1 MMRLLF
7 NPAMLGVVAIFL
19 SVIWMLRDQKDRTRP
34 LLVLAVVLN
43 LFYGVLLNLTMGHE
57 GGLLPWKYDHI
68 LFRLD
73 ESLGLQAAAVMV
85 GSVQGFWRIVLWVV
99 YQSMVP
105 MMIVWFLVTE
115 YRGRRGTVVL
125 AYVTELV
132 FGPLLYA
139 IVPGC
144 GPIYAFGKQWLHP
157 PPVAAQAIRLTGM
170 PNAFPSLHV
179 ATAFVFVFFA
189 PRRLWKAIAL
199 AFLAATLLATLSTG
213 EHYVIDLVP
222 GLAFGCCASWV
233 GLRKIGWALGFL
245 GMVLAWSLS
254 VRFGYAFLIAHPGAV
269 LAALALTVAA
279 VIVALVR
286 GWRASGGASG
296 IGRESECVQPVELLR
311 TH

>member
-1 MMRLLF
+1 MMNLLF
-7 NPAMLGVVAIFL
+7 NPAMLGVLAIFL
-19 SVIWMLRDQKDRTRP
+19 SVVWMLRDQKDRTRP

-43 LFYGVLLNLTMGHE
+43 LFYGVLLKLAMGHE

-68 LFRLD
+68 LFRID
-73 ESLGLQAAAVMV
+73 ESLGLQTLAVMV
-85 GSVQGFWRIVLWVV
+85 GSIQGFWRILLWIV
-99 YQSMVP
+99 YQAMVP

-125 AYVTELV
+125 AYVIELV

-144 GPIYAFGKQWLHP
+144 GPVYAFGKQWLHP
-157 PPVAAQAIRLTGM
+157 APVAAEAVRLTGM

-189 PRRLWKAIAL
+189 PGKLWKGIAL
-199 AFLAATLLATLSTG
+199 AFLAATLLATLSSG

-233 GLRKIGWALGFL
+233 GLRKMRPALAFL
-245 GMVLAWSLS
+245 GVVLAWSLS
-254 VRFGYAFLIAHPGAV
+254 VRLAYSFLIAHPGVV
-269 LAALALTVAA
+269 LAALALTVAI
-279 VIVALVR
+279 VGVALGR
-286 GWRASGGASG
+286 GWRIAAENSTMSQEAPALVTSN
-296 IGRESECVQPVELLR
+296 
-311 TH
+311 